1 MFSITLT
8 TLKMKQEEII
18 KVSNVLSTVMEVQ
31 GQLRFLR
38 MIPFF
43 IYRKELELCNRLISH
58 GYKLHFEC

>member
-1 MFSITLT
+1 
-8 TLKMKQEEII
+8 MKQEEII

-58 GYKLHFEC
+58 GYKVHFEC